1 MIGSPKLLL
10 GRLQRVELRN
20 AWVGE
25 ASHFTPWLAQPENIA
40 LLSEAVGIQL
50 EVESQ
55 EKNVGP
61 FRADILCR
69 DTISNHFVLIENQ
82 LERTDH
88 IHLGQL
94 LTYAAGLDAVTIVW
108 IASRFT
114 DEHRAALDWLNNAT
128 TSGFNFF
135 GLEVEL
141 WRIGNSAMAP
151 KFNVISKPNDWS
163 KAVREQAAGAQS
175 AELTEFQRLHLE
187 FWTQFR
193 QFLEDRR
200 TSIRMSRPSKESW
213 INVAVGRTGFTL
225 NAWNNMRDK
234 QSGVSL
240 LLTGPDAKAHFA
252 LIEQRYHDVVET
264 RLAALGGA
272 RWNLLR
278 DYQSSQIA
286 VQKPGNPSQ
295 RETWPDLN
303 VWMVE
308 ALETMHG
315 LFSPIVKGLNAAEFV
330 AEDVPADGVE
340 GIPPPSM
347 SALD

>member
-1 MIGSPKLLL
+1 MIDSPKPLL
-10 GRLQRVELRN
+10 GRLERVELRD
-20 AWVGE
+20 AWLGE
-25 ASHFTPWLAQPENIA
+25 ATDFTPWLAQPENRA
-40 LLSEAVGIQL
+40 LLGEAIGIER

-55 EKNVGP
+55 ETNVGL

-88 IHLGQL
+88 QHLGQL
-94 LTYAAGLDAVTIVW
+94 LTYAAGLEAVTVVW

-141 WRIGNSAMAP
+141 WRIGDSARAP

-163 KAVREQAAGAQS
+163 KAVREQAAAAQS
-175 AELTEFQRLHLE
+175 SELTEFQRLHLE
-187 FWTQFR
+187 FWSQFR
-193 QFLEDRR
+193 QFLEDRG
-200 TSIRMSRPSKESW
+200 TSIRMSRPSKEFW
-213 INVAVGRTGFTL
+213 VNVAVGRTGFTL

-234 QSGVSL
+234 RSGVSL
-240 LLTGPDAKAHFA
+240 LLSGPDAKAHFA
-252 LIEQRYHDVVET
+252 LIQQRYHDVVEE
-264 RLAALGGA
+264 RLTTLGGA
-272 RWNLLR
+272 RWNLLPN
-278 DYQSSQIA
+278 YQSSQIT
-286 VQKPGNPSQ
+286 VQRPGSPSE

-303 VWMVE
+303 LWMAE

-315 LFSPIVKGLNAAEFV
+315 LFSPLVKTLNAAEH
-330 AEDVPADGVE
+330 VPESGQVRPVE
-340 GIPPPSM
+340 ALPPGSSLP
-347 SALD
+347 